1 MTDIE
6 ITALRLQQQQISQP
20 QYSSPNELVAY
31 MCAMQAQDFNMGKWA
46 IASRLK
52 DASMAEVE
60 RAFNEGKIL
69 RTHVMRPTWHFIAAQ
84 DYRWMLELTSP
95 QIKTIAKP
103 RAINWGFDEQIF
115 HKSFDVIGKAL
126 SNNHHLTRE
135 QIMTELIKAGINT
148 DEGRSYHM
156 MLWAEL
162 EGIVCSGAVAGKEQT
177 YALLDER
184 VPQNANLTKEE
195 ALHKLALAY
204 FTSHAPASLADFVWW
219 SSLKTSDA
227 RKAVQSIQSQVSQV
241 KINASE
247 YYFPKDLIP
256 TTNISAYFLPA
267 YDEFVIAYR
276 DRTHLLK
283 PEWNANA
290 ISSNG
295 IFKPVIVLN
304 GQVIG
309 IWKRTLKKDSVTI
322 EAQIFTSISKSEL
335 RLLEEAAE
343 KYAHYEGKK
352 LLFRINN

>member
-1 MTDIE
+1 M
-6 ITALRLQQQQISQP
+6 A
-20 QYSSPNELVAY
+20 ELV
-31 MCAMQAQDFNMGKWA
+31 
-46 IASRLK
+46 
-52 DASMAEVE
+52 
-60 RAFNEGKIL
+60 
-69 RTHVMRPTWHFIAAQ
+69 
-84 DYRWMLELTSP
+84 
-95 QIKTIAKP
+95 
-103 RAINWGFDEQIF
+103 
-115 HKSFDVIGKAL
+115 
-126 SNNHHLTRE
+126 
-135 QIMTELIKAGINT
+135 KAGINT

-184 VPQNANLTKEE
+184 VLHKTTLSKEE

-219 SSLKTSDA
+219 SGLKTSDA
-227 RKAVQSIQSQVSQV
+227 RKALHSIQSQVSQV
-241 KINASE
+241 KINSSE
-247 YYFPKDLIP
+247 YYFPKDLSP
-256 TTNISAYFLPA
+256 TTNTSAYFLPA

-276 DRTHLLK
+276 DRSQLLK

-309 IWKRTLKKDSVTI
+309 IWKRTLKKDSAII
-322 EAQIFTSISKSEL
+322 EAQLFTSVSKSEL
-335 RLLEEAAE
+335 KQLEDAAE
-343 KYAHYEGKK
+343 KYAYYEGKK